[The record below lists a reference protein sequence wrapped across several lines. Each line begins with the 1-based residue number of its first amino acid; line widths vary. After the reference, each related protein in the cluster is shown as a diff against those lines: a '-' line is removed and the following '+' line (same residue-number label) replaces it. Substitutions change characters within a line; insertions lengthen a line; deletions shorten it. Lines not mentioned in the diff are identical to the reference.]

1 MDCGLTGKEARMTPM
16 KVNPT
21 TGPPRVNWMTRT
33 LNHNQFSFKR
43 QASEHWRRV
52 VTGKRSW
59 RRGRGKPS

>member
-1 MDCGLTGKEARMTPM
+1 MMTM

-21 TGPPRVNWMTRT
+21 TGPPRVNWLTRN